1 MRNKRLGKTEV
12 IAAALEW
19 GETSLG
25 QRADMKDDSWV
36 MLDVPSS
43 DSAAAEV
50 MILVHKQQQQLVL
63 GAIEQE
69 ETSLEDMLTILASL
83 FADDAV
89 VESVVQNQEQGA

>member
-50 MILVHKQQQQLVL
+50 MILVHKQQQLVL

-83 FADDAV
+83 FAVEAV